1 MPSTQSSSSPSHTFS
16 NNPTINNRTV
26 TLYPNVNHNF
36 SGNFTV
42 SSAFANITSQNEKL
56 SQGAIA
62 GIVIGITTV
71 TFVTGI
77 IFYFIILPFLC
88 IAGPNDP
95 SRRWE
100 ISSNNEDS
108 QNENTDE
115 IPPEVENN
123 GFLERNG
130 EGIVA
135 EKDVIISI

>member
-26 TLYPNVNHNF
+26 TLYPNII
-36 SGNFTV
+36 SGNFTAN
-42 SSAFANITSQNEKL
+42 SAFANITSQNEKL
-56 SQGAIA
+56 SKGAIA